1 MIEAIGYFLLSLIED
16 ETGHANWKINEL
28 IHNI

>member
-1 MIEAIGYFLLSLIED
+1 MTEAIRYFLLSLIEE

-28 IHNI
+28 KQNI